1 MATRSLTDA
10 PCPTRLWRALA
21 DLWNAVDAR
30 NDRALRDKAEA
41 LTARLGVA
49 GGPID
54 VTAQRELSTR
64 EVAGLIDALRAMGV
78 TA

>member
-10 PCPTRLWRALA
+10 PSPLRLRQALA
-21 DLWNAVDAR
+21 DLLNAVDAR
-30 NDRALRDKAEA
+30 DDQRLVDAAEA

-49 GGPID
+49 GGPIG